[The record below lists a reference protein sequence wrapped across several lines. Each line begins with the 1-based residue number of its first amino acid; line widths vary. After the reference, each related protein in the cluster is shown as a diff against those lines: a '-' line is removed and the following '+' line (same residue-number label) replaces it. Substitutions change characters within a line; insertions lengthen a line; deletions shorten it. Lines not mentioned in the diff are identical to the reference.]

1 MKKALSILLISL
13 VLISCQKEEFEELP
27 NTNEINNQ
35 PSLIVKGRFNF
46 NSREQLKQMVS
57 NMRLHNITPLLLS
70 LKIITK
76 ADSDPLRQLFTLKM
90 RI

>member
-46 NSREQLKQMVS
+46 NSRE
-57 NMRLHNITPLLLS
+57 H
-70 LKIITK
+70 
-76 ADSDPLRQLFTLKM
+76 
-90 RI
+90 